1 MKEAFIFDM
10 DGTLFDTETVTR
22 EALRAVSHNHGER
35 EDIDAFYPTTCGVT
49 RADAEQLYKAFFG
62 EEYPFSDRR
71 EEMRS
76 WIKAYIDTHGIPI
89 KTGATALL
97 TYLKANGYK
106 IALATSTERSSAEK
120 HIQKA
125 AFEPFFDATVCGNE
139 VQHSKPH
146 PEIFLTAAKKL
157 GVCPENCYVVED
169 SYFGVEAGAAAGMR
183 VFMIPDLNPPRDK
196 EKALAYQIGNSLLDI
211 IDCIRQ

>member
-1 MKEAFIFDM
+1 M
-10 DGTLFDTETVTR
+10 FDTETVTR

-35 EDIDAFYPTTCGVT
+35 EDIDAFYSTTCGVT
-49 RADAEQLYKAFFG
+49 MAVTEQLYKAFYG
-62 EEYPFSDRR
+62 EEYPVSDRR

-76 WIKAYIDTHGIPI
+76 WIKAYIDTNGIPI
-89 KTGATALL
+89 KTGARELL
-97 TYLKANGYK
+97 TYLKTNGYQ
-106 IALATSTERSSAEK
+106 IALATSTRRASAEG
-120 HIQKA
+120 HLRKA
-125 AFEPFFDATVCGNE
+125 AFESFFDAIVCGDE

-196 EKALAYQIGNSLLDI
+196 ERALAYHIGNTLLDI
-211 IDCIRQ
+211 LNYIR